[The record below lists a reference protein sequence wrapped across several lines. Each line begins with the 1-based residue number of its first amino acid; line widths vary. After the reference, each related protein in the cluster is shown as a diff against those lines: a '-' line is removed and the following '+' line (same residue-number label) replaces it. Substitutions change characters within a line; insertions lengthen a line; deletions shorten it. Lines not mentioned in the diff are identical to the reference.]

1 MKGTQQHFVVAVG
14 ASAGGLEAIQEFFD
28 HMPQTGN
35 LSFVVIQHLSPDY
48 KSLLVEL
55 LGRRT
60 HMKVVEASQNLP
72 VMKNYIYV
80 IPNNKQIRIQRNKLL
95 LSEKTHDKV
104 PNNAIDVFLH
114 SLAQDKKDKAVAV
127 ILSGTGTDGTKGIS
141 SIKENGGLVLVQ
153 EPSTAKFDGMPNSAI
168 SSGNADVVA
177 SPAGIAEAIVKE
189 INHIDADMLVKNPD
203 DQTLNHIFELIYN
216 AAGQA
221 FHYYKTPTI
230 LRRIN
235 KRMTQLGINDHHQYV
250 EYLELHPDECKE
262 LAHDFLIGVTR
273 FFRDPDA
280 FQVLRQKVVPELIAN
295 AEGEQLKIWVTACS
309 TGEEAYSIAMALDE
323 VLDSTGSRLQVK
335 IFASDIDAANLDI
348 ASAGMY
354 PSSID
359 KDVPAPLL
367 EKYFIR
373 KHKGYQIAPRI
384 RKQIVF
390 ARHDITKDPPFIK
403 NDLVSCRNMLIYM
416 NSVLQERIFSVLHF
430 AVNKN
435 GFLFLG
441 PSENPPYAKGPTI
454 QQISAKWRIFKKLS
468 DIKPRMHFGEPVTN
482 FLKVPREEITTV
494 NGDKSPDTK
503 GQKALWSDLRSAL
516 TEDMGLIA
524 LYIDRNFEIRET
536 MGNYEDL
543 LTLPKRIL
551 NLNLMRML
559 PQDLAVMLNK
569 EIRKAWKGE
578 EKVHL
583 HNVIFGRDGNTR
595 AVDVLINPVAK
606 AADSDYT
613 LVVLSRSSVPPH
625 ENGSTH
631 VSAEPVMDTDYVHSL
646 EQELAEAR
654 KSLQLA
660 IEDLETANEELQS
673 SNEELLSSNEELQS
687 SNEEL
692 QSLNEELYTLNTEHQ
707 VKIKELIELND
718 DLNNYFRSTDIAQI
732 FLDTQLNIRK
742 FNPASARMINF
753 IDSDLGR
760 PIAHISSN
768 IQYDQLLTDISQVQ
782 RSRKVVEKEIKLRE
796 GQNFLM
802 RIMPYVTRDDKY
814 AGIIITFVDITIIT
828 NLNNIIRSVFNA
840 STSAILALRTV
851 YDAAGNASDFIIDT
865 ANNRAHEQFAG
876 PDNPLTG
883 KSLKTVLPLLS
894 SPELFKEY
902 LSVLKSD
909 NIVHRDVYLEAQE
922 KWFELTAVKMPHG
935 LVVTYTDITDKKKG
949 EQKIRRSYSELNEV
963 KENLKRLNAELEDKV
978 KERTRELAFSEERFR
993 LVARA
998 TNDTLWDW
1006 DLTRDMI
1013 WWSDSFT
1020 KMFGYNIEN
1029 MSRTRWLSYIPA
1041 EERLQVQDSIYG
1053 AINENGSQWSREYRF
1068 RRADGEY
1075 AHILDRG
1082 YILHNE
1088 FGVPYRMLG
1097 SMLDLTALRQAEK
1110 EIASNIAEKTFLAE
1124 SMPLIVWTADTAGN
1138 VDFVNKQFEYY
1149 TGLHYDEAL
1158 GMKWQ
1163 KVIYED
1169 DSKRLMDTWKK
1180 AAATQSDFE
1189 CELRIRVANG
1199 DFRWN
1204 LLRAKAR
1211 MDEKGNLIS
1220 WVITNMDV
1228 HEQKVM
1234 NEVLEEKVEKR
1245 TRQLQEM
1252 NRELESSNNDLQL
1265 FASVASHDLQEP
1277 LRKIHMFS
1285 KMVKD
1290 KHEGNLPQE
1299 SLVYLNKIMQ
1309 SATRMKAL
1317 VNNIL
1322 HFSKLS
1328 NDSSGFEMTDVN
1340 QVLREVREDFEV
1352 IIKEKNAT
1360 IIATDI
1366 CRMEVIR
1373 SHIQQVF
1380 QNLIGNALKFNR
1392 PGVPPVIR
1400 VDACRVAA
1408 CAFDAPEDDNGRWCH
1423 IEIRDNGIGFNEQFK
1438 SRIFDL
1444 FQRLNPKDKYEG
1456 TGIGLAIVKKII
1468 EKHNGLITADSQEG
1482 EGSVFSIIL
1491 PLKQEQ

>member
-95 LSEKTHDKV
+95 LTEKTHDKV

-114 SLAQDKKDKAVAV
+114 SLAQDKKYKAVAV

-177 SPAGIAEAIVKE
+177 PPAGIAEAIVKE
-189 INHIDADMLVKNPD
+189 IHHIDADTLVKDPD
-203 DQTLNHIFELIYN
+203 DHTLTHIFELIYT

-235 KRMTQLGINDHHQYV
+235 KRMTQLGINDHLQYV
-250 EYLELHPDECKE
+250 QYLELNPDECKE

-280 FQVLRQKVVPELIAN
+280 FQILRQKVVPELIAN

-309 TGEEAYSIAMALDE
+309 TGEEAYSIAIAVDE
-323 VLDSTGSRLQVK
+323 VLESQGSRLQVK

-354 PSSID
+354 PLSID

-373 KHKGYQIAPRI
+373 KHKGYLIVPRI

-416 NSVLQERIFSVLHF
+416 NNVLQERIFSILHF
-430 AVNKN
+430 AVSKN

-441 PSENPPYAKGPTI
+441 PSENPPYAKGPTM
-454 QQISAKWRIFKKLS
+454 QQVSAKWRIYKKLS
-468 DIKPRMHFGEPVTN
+468 DIKPRMHFGEPLTTL
-482 FLKVPREEITTV
+482 LKIPREETSSL
-494 NGDKSPDTK
+494 NGDKSFDTK
-503 GQKALWSDLRSAL
+503 GQKALWTDLRNAL
-516 TEDMGLIA
+516 TEDLGLIA

-536 MGNYEDL
+536 MGNYEEL

-559 PQDLAVMLNK
+559 PQDLAIMLNK
-569 EIRKAWKGE
+569 EVRKAWKRE

-583 HNVIFGRDGNTR
+583 HNVTFGRNGNTR
-595 AVDVLINPVAK
+595 AVNVLINPVAK

-613 LVVLSRSSVPPH
+613 LVVLSRSPVAQEHS
-625 ENGSTH
+625 NGH
-631 VSAEPVMDTDYVHSL
+631 APAEPVMDTDYVHSL

-660 IEDLETANEELQS
+660 VEDLETANEELQS

-732 FLDTQLNIRK
+732 FLDPQLNIRK

-753 IDSDLGR
+753 IDTDLGR

-768 IQYDQLLTDISQVQ
+768 IKYDQLLEDISLVQ
-782 RSRKVVEKEIKLRE
+782 HSRKVVEKEIKLRE

-802 RIMPYVTRDDKY
+802 RIMPYITRDEKY
-814 AGIIITFVDITIIT
+814 AGIIITFVDITTIT

-851 YDAAGNASDFIIDT
+851 YDAGGNASDFIIDT
-865 ANNRAHEQFAG
+865 ANNRAHEQFAD
-876 PDNPLTG
+876 PETPLMG
-883 KSLKTVLPLLS
+883 KSLKTVLPLLA
-894 SPELFKEY
+894 SPELLKEY
-902 LSVLKSD
+902 LSALKSD
-909 NIVHRDVYLEAQE
+909 IIVHRDVYLESQE

-935 LVVTYTDITDKKKG
+935 LVATYSDITDKKKG
-949 EQKIRRSYSELNEV
+949 EQKIRRSYSELNEM
-963 KENLKRLNAELEDKV
+963 KENLKRLNTELEDKV

-1006 DLTRDMI
+1006 DLTRDKI

-1029 MSRTRWLSYIPA
+1029 MSRARWLSYIPA
-1041 EERLQVQDSIYG
+1041 EERRQVQDSIYG
-1053 AINENGSQWSREYRF
+1053 AINENSSQWSREYRF
-1068 RRADGEY
+1068 RREDGEY

-1097 SMLDLTALRQAEK
+1097 SMLDLTALRKAEK

-1138 VDFVNKQFEYY
+1138 VDFVNQQFEYY

-1180 AAATQSDFE
+1180 AAATQSDFD

-1328 NDSSGFEMTDVN
+1328 ADSSGFEMTDIN

-1366 CRMEVIR
+1366 CKMEVIR

-1400 VDACRVAA
+1400 VSACRVAA
-1408 CAFDAPEDDNGRWCH
+1408 CAFDAPEKEDGRWCH

-1438 SRIFDL
+1438 NRIFDL

-1456 TGIGLAIVKKII
+1456 TGIGLAIVKKVI

-1491 PLKQEQ
+1491 PLEQEK